1 QVLRQRNALLRKG
14 APAESLVPWT
24 AALAEWGGRITA
36 ERATWVQANAG
47 AFSATCEA
55 ISGGTPAL
63 LEYRPGFAAGENRTD
78 AAAVTEALAAELARL
93 AGRERERAIT
103 LAGPHRDDL
112 AILACGPDGE
122 IDLRDLGSGG
132 QQRTAAIALRMI
144 EADTVRRARGR
155 APLILL
161 DDVFAEL
168 DPGRSL
174 RILELL
180 DRAGRGQVIL
190 TAPKESDVAL

>member
-1 QVLRQRNALLRKG
+1 
-14 APAESLVPWT
+14 
-24 AALAEWGGRITA
+24 
-36 ERATWVQANAG
+36 
-47 AFSATCEA
+47 
-55 ISGGTPAL
+55 
-63 LEYRPGFAAGENRTD
+63 
-78 AAAVTEALAAELARL
+78 
-93 AGRERERAIT
+93 
-103 LAGPHRDDL
+103 
-112 AILACGPDGE
+112 ILACGPDGE
-122 IDLRDLGSGG
+122 IDLRDFGSGG

-190 TAPKESDVAL
+190 TAPKESDVALRNAADGTFTSALVRWRIAAGKITT

>member
-1 QVLRQRNALLRKG
+1 VLR
-14 APAESLVPWT
+14 
-24 AALAEWGGRITA
+24 
-36 ERATWVQANAG
+36 
-47 AFSATCEA
+47 
-55 ISGGTPAL
+55 
-63 LEYRPGFAAGENRTD
+63 YRPGFAAAESLHD
-78 AAAVTEALAAELARL
+78 ANAASEALGSDLDRL
-93 AGRERERAIT
+93 APRERDRGVT

-122 IDLRDLGSGG
+122 IDMRDFGSGG

-144 EADTVRRARGR
+144 EADTVRQSRNR
-155 APLILL
+155 APIILL

-180 DRAGRGQVIL
+180 DRGERGQVIL
-190 TAPKESDVAL
+190 TAPKESDVALRRAADGTFASSLVRWRIAAGNVTT